1 VISGI
6 LTRLLQGLGVML
18 VVGLLAFAVSTKM
31 GDPVNNMLGQNATT
45 EEREAM
51 RHELGLDRPF
61 VVQYVRYLG
70 RVVQGRLGVSYR
82 LGIPVGELLR
92 ERLPASVELSGMAM
106 LLTLLIG
113 VPFGIYTAI
122 HRRSW
127 LSRVVLGGSLVGLS
141 VPTFLIGLLLIFLF
155 AVQLQ
160 WLPSSGRGQVVSLGP
175 WTTGL
180 LTASGLRSLLLP
192 SITLAL
198 YSLALLLRLVRGELL
213 DVLHSDHVRFARAR
227 GLSDRSIHYRHG
239 LRNALLPVITVAALQ
254 LGNLL
259 AFSVV
264 TETVFQWPGM
274 GLLFLQAVQ
283 FVDVPVISSYLLLA
297 AVAFVLINLVV
308 DVSYRVLDPRVR
320 STVGGG

>member
-51 RHELGLDRPF
+51 RRELGLDRPF
-61 VVQYVRYLG
+61 VVQYARYLG

-113 VPFGIYTAI
+113 VPLGIYTAI

-160 WLPSSGRGQVVSLGP
+160 WLPSSGRGQLVSLGP

-320 STVGGG
+320 ETVG